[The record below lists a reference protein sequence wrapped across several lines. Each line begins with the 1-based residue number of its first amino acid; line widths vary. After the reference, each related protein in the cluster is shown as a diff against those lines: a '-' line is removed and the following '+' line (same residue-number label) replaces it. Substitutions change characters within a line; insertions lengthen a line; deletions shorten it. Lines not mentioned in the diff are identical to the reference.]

1 MIGTLIGG
9 ILVGLL
15 SEKMSSN
22 RFSTLFLITPLVLLP
37 IAGTFIV
44 NLKPILSYIIIVCS
58 TVLIMVIV
66 TMFNIMIMAF
76 IQKET
81 PLEMIGKIIAF
92 ISTIGMCA
100 LPLGQLMYGC
110 LFDVMMDKI
119 YYIIFMAVFISM
131 FITFTSRRVFK
142 LIC

>member
-1 MIGTLIGG
+1 
-9 ILVGLL
+9 
-15 SEKMSSN
+15 
-22 RFSTLFLITPLVLLP
+22 
-37 IAGTFIV
+37 
-44 NLKPILSYIIIVCS
+44 
-58 TVLIMVIV
+58 MVIV